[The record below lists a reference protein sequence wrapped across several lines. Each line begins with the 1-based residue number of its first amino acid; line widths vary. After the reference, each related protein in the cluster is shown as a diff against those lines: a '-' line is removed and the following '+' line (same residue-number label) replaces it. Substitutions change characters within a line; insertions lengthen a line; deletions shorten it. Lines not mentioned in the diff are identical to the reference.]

1 MPQAGPKLLT
11 QVAAVHF
18 VSHVHIMLIPALLPV
33 LPGLL
38 GVGFVELGVAL
49 AVFNIVS
56 ALVQAPLG
64 YAVDHYGARNVLKAG
79 LLLGSLSFLLLA
91 ASPGYAVL
99 LVAMAMAGLANGVY
113 HPADY
118 ALLANGIEPAR
129 LGRSFSIHTFAGFL
143 GSAVTPAVFLG
154 IAAVFGTR
162 AALTAG
168 AVFGVAALLLIS
180 IPGSGVYRVAGP
192 GNQTGAGPV
201 AATGRVRLFTP
212 MIGVL
217 TVLFIL
223 LNLSTSAIEKFSVA
237 ALVQGQGLTLAWAN
251 TALTAFLLCS
261 AAGVLCGGALAD
273 RTRRHGLVA
282 ALAFALAAALTALVA
297 LGLLQ
302 GWALVVVLGAIGLL
316 TGIIAPS
323 RDMLVKAAAPKGA
336 EGKTFGLV
344 STGFNIGGAIGP
356 VAFGWMLDQ
365 RLPNGIFVASVVFML
380 LTVLLTL
387 AQEAYLARARNAER
401 LARAM

>member
-1 MPQAGPKLLT
+1 MPRTPKLLT

-33 LPGLL
+33 LPGLM

-64 YAVDHYGARNVLKAG
+64 YAVDHYGARKVLKAG
-79 LLLGSLSFLLLA
+79 LLLGSLSFVLVA
-91 ASPGYAVL
+91 VSPGYGVL
-99 LVAMAMAGLANGVY
+99 LVALALAGLANGVY

-118 ALLANGIEPAR
+118 ALLAKGIEQSR
-129 LGRSFSIHTFAGFL
+129 LGRAFSIHTFAGFL
-143 GSAVTPAVFLG
+143 GAAVTPAVFLG
-154 IAAVFGTR
+154 ITALFGLQ
-162 AALTAG
+162 AALATG
-168 AVFGVAALLLIS
+168 AALGVAAWLLIS
-180 IPGSGVYRVAGP
+180 VPGSGVYQVAGP
-192 GNQTGAGPV
+192 GNKT
-201 AATGRVRLFTP
+201 AAACADAAGRVRLFTS

-261 AAGVLCGGALAD
+261 AAGVLCGGTLAD

-297 LGLLQ
+297 LGLLRD
-302 GWALVVVLGAIGLL
+302 WPLVVVLGAIGLL
-316 TGIIAPS
+316 TGVIAPS
-323 RDMLVKAAAPKGA
+323 RDMLVKAAAPPGA

-356 VAFGWMLDQ
+356 VGFGWMLDQ
-365 RLPNGIFVASVVFML
+365 RLANGVFAASMVFML
-380 LTVLLTL
+380 LTVLLTV
-387 AQEAYLARARNAER
+387 AQELARRCSPQEMQR
-401 LARAM
+401 L

>member
-1 MPQAGPKLLT
+1 MPHAGPKLLT
-11 QVAAVHF
+11 QIAAVHF

-64 YAVDHYGARNVLKAG
+64 YAVDHYGARKVLKAG

-91 ASPGYAVL
+91 VSPGYAVL
-99 LVAMAMAGLANGVY
+99 LVTMAMAGLANGVY

-118 ALLANGIEPAR
+118 ALLANGIEQGR

-154 IAAVFGTR
+154 IAAAFGTQ
-162 AALTAG
+162 AALAAG
-168 AVFGVAALLLIS
+168 AVMGVAALLLIS
-180 IPGSGVYRVAGP
+180 VPGSGVYQVPRHGR
-192 GNQTGAGPV
+192 TSGAG
-201 AATGRVRLFTP
+201 AAAAPGRVRLLTP

-261 AAGVLCGGALAD
+261 AVGVLCGGALAD
-273 RTRRHGLVA
+273 RTRRHGLCPGGGA
-282 ALAFALAAALTALVA
+282 DDAGGAGAGAG
-297 LGLLQ
+297 LG
-302 GWALVVVLGAIGLL
+302 
-316 TGIIAPS
+316 
-323 RDMLVKAAAPKGA
+323 
-336 EGKTFGLV
+336 
-344 STGFNIGGAIGP
+344 IGGG
-356 VAFGWMLDQ
+356 
-365 RLPNGIFVASVVFML
+365 
-380 LTVLLTL
+380 
-387 AQEAYLARARNAER
+387 ARGHR
-401 LARAM
+401 LADRGHRAIAGHAGQGSSTTWCRGQNLRAGLDRLQYRRRHRADCVRLDARPAPA

>member
-11 QVAAVHF
+11 QIAAVHF

-64 YAVDHYGARNVLKAG
+64 FAVDHYGARKVLKAG
-79 LLLGSLSFLLLA
+79 LLLGSLSFLMLA
-91 ASPGYAVL
+91 VSPGYAVL
-99 LVAMAMAGLANGVY
+99 LVAMALAGLANGVY

-118 ALLANGIEPAR
+118 ALLVNGIEAGR

-154 IAAVFGTR
+154 IAAVLGTQ
-162 AALTAG
+162 AALAAG
-168 AVFGVAALLLIS
+168 AVVGIAALLLIS
-180 IPGSGVYRVAGP
+180 VPRSGIYQVCGHGNKSDAGL
-192 GNQTGAGPV
+192 
-201 AATGRVRLFTP
+201 AAAPGRVRLLTP

-251 TALTAFLLCS
+251 TALTAFLLSS
-261 AAGVLCGGALAD
+261 AVGVLCGGALAD

-282 ALAFALAAALTALVA
+282 AMAFALAAALTTLVA
-297 LGLLQ
+297 LGLVRD
-302 GWALVVVLGAIGLL
+302 WALIAVLGAIGLL
-316 TGIIAPS
+316 TGVIAPS
-323 RDMLVKAAAPKGA
+323 RDMLVKAAAPRGA

-344 STGFNIGGAIGP
+344 STGFNIGGALGP
-356 VAFGWMLDQ
+356 IAFGWMLDQ
-365 RLPNGIFVASVVFML
+365 RLPEGIFIASVVFML

-387 AQEAYLARARNAER
+387 AQEAYLASKRRQ
-401 LARAM
+401 LA

>member
-1 MPQAGPKLLT
+1 MRYVAAPKLLT

-18 VSHVHIMLIPALLPV
+18 VSHVHIMLVPALLPV
-33 LPGLL
+33 LPSLL

-49 AVFNIVS
+49 EVFNIVS

-64 YAVDHYGARNVLKAG
+64 HAVDHFGARKVLKAG
-79 LLLGSLSFLLLA
+79 LLLGSVSFLLLA
-91 ASPGYAVL
+91 ASPGHAVL
-99 LVAMAMAGLANGVY
+99 LVSMALAGLANGVY

-118 ALLANGIEPAR
+118 ALLAKGIEPDR

-143 GSAVTPAVFLG
+143 GSAVTPAIFLG
-154 IAAVFGTR
+154 IAAVLGTR
-162 AALTAG
+162 AALATG
-168 AVFGVAALLLIS
+168 AVFGAAALLLIS
-180 IPGSGVYRVAGP
+180 LPGSGVYRVTEMGNP
-192 GNQTGAGPV
+192 GNAGAPP
-201 AATGRVRLFTP
+201 ANGRVRLFTP

-282 ALAFALAAALTALVA
+282 ALAFALAAVLTAVVA
-297 LGLLQ
+297 LGVLRE
-302 GWALVVVLGAIGLL
+302 WTLVVVLGSIGLL
-316 TGIIAPS
+316 TGMIAPS

-344 STGFNIGGAIGP
+344 STGFNIGGAVGP
-356 VAFGWMLDQ
+356 VAFGWMLD
-365 RLPNGIFVASVVFML
+365 RGLPNGIFVASVAFMV
-380 LTVLLTL
+380 LTVMLTV
-387 AQEAYLARARNAER
+387 AQEGYMARKRRNAQR
-401 LARAM
+401 

>member
-1 MPQAGPKLLT
+1 MRKAGPKLLT
-11 QVAAVHF
+11 QIAAVHF

-64 YAVDHYGARNVLKAG
+64 YAVDHYGARKVLKAG
-79 LLLGSLSFLLLA
+79 LLLGSLSFLLVA
-91 ASPGYAVL
+91 VSPGYTLL

-118 ALLANGIEPAR
+118 ALLANGIEQGR

-143 GSAVTPAVFLG
+143 GSAVTPAMFLG
-154 IAAVFGTR
+154 IAAVSGAQ
-162 AALTAG
+162 AALAAG
-168 AVFGVAALLLIS
+168 AAAGLAAWLLIS
-180 IPGSGVYRVAGP
+180 VPGSGVYQVARP
-192 GNQTGAGPV
+192 GITGSASSP
-201 AATGRVRLFTP
+201 AARVRLFTP
-212 MIGVL
+212 MLGVL
-217 TVLFIL
+217 TVLFML

-251 TALTAFLLCS
+251 TALTAFLLSS
-261 AAGVLCGGALAD
+261 AVGVLCGGALAD

-297 LGLLQ
+297 LGLLR
-302 GWALVVVLGAIGLL
+302 GWGLVVVLGAIGLL
-316 TGIIAPS
+316 TGVIAPS
-323 RDMLVKAAAPKGA
+323 RDMLVKAAAPRGA
-336 EGKTFGLV
+336 EGKAFGLV
-344 STGFNIGGAIGP
+344 STGFSIGGALGP

-365 RLPNGIFVASVVFML
+365 QLPNGVFVASIVFML

-387 AQEAYLARARNAER
+387 AQEAYSARKRRHPA
-401 LARAM
+401 

>member
-1 MPQAGPKLLT
+1 MPHAGPKLLT
-11 QVAAVHF
+11 QIAAVHF

-64 YAVDHYGARNVLKAG
+64 YAVDHYGARKVLKAG

-91 ASPGYAVL
+91 VSPGYAVL
-99 LVAMAMAGLANGVY
+99 LVTMAMAGLANGVY

-118 ALLANGIEPAR
+118 ALLANGIEQGR

-154 IAAVFGTR
+154 IAAAFDTQ
-162 AALTAG
+162 AALAAG
-168 AVFGVAALLLIS
+168 AVVGVAALLLIS
-180 IPGSGVYRVAGP
+180 VPGSGVYQVP
-192 GNQTGAGPV
+192 GHGRTSGAG
-201 AATGRVRLFTP
+201 AAAAPGRVRLLTP

-237 ALVQGQGLTLAWAN
+237 ALVQGQGLTLARAN

-261 AAGVLCGGALAD
+261 AVGVLCGGALAD

-282 ALAFALAAALTALVA
+282 AMAFALAAALTTLVA
-297 LGLLQ
+297 LGLVQ
-302 GWALVVVLGAIGLL
+302 GWALVGVLGAIGLL
-316 TGIIAPS
+316 TGVIAPS
-323 RDMLVKAAAPKGA
+323 RDMLVKAAAPRGA

-356 VAFGWMLDQ
+356 IAFGWMLDQ
-365 RLPNGIFVASVVFML
+365 RLPEGIFIASVVFML

-387 AQEAYLARARNAER
+387 AQEAYLASKRRQ
-401 LARAM
+401 LA

>member
-1 MPQAGPKLLT
+1 MHHAAPKLLT
-11 QVAAVHF
+11 QIAAVHF

-64 YAVDHYGARNVLKAG
+64 YAVDHFGARNVLKAG

-91 ASPGYAVL
+91 ASPGYAML
-99 LVAMAMAGLANGVY
+99 LVTMALAGLANGVY

-118 ALLANGIEPAR
+118 ALLAKGIEPDR

-143 GSAVTPAVFLG
+143 GSAVTPAIFLG
-154 IAAVFGTR
+154 LAAVLGTR
-162 AALTAG
+162 AALAAG
-168 AVFGVAALLLIS
+168 AVFGAAALLLIS
-180 IPGSGVYRVAGP
+180 VPGSGVYRVAGG
-192 GNQTGAGPV
+192 GNKGGAGPLP
-201 AATGRVRLFTP
+201 ATGRVRLFTP

-251 TALTAFLLCS
+251 TGLTAFLLCS

-282 ALAFALAAALTALVA
+282 ALAFALAAVLTALVA
-297 LGLLQ
+297 LGVLWD
-302 GWALVVVLGAIGLL
+302 WALVGGLGAIGLL

-323 RDMLVKAAAPKGA
+323 RDMLVKAAAPPGA

-356 VAFGWMLDQ
+356 VAFGWMLDHG
-365 RLPNGIFVASVVFML
+365 LPSGVFVASVVFMV
-380 LTVLLTL
+380 LTVGLTL
-387 AQEAYLARARNAER
+387 AQEGYMARKGKGVRRYE
-401 LARAM
+401 L

>member
-1 MPQAGPKLLT
+1 MPHAGPKLLT
-11 QVAAVHF
+11 QIAAVHF

-64 YAVDHYGARNVLKAG
+64 YAVDHYSTRKVLKAG

-91 ASPGYAVL
+91 VSPGYAVL
-99 LVAMAMAGLANGVY
+99 LVTMAMAGLANGVY

-118 ALLANGIEPAR
+118 ALLANGIEQGR

-154 IAAVFGTR
+154 IAAAFGTQ
-162 AALTAG
+162 AALAAG
-168 AVFGVAALLLIS
+168 AVMGVAALLLIS
-180 IPGSGVYRVAGP
+180 VPGSGVYQIP
-192 GNQTGAGPV
+192 GHGRPSGAG
-201 AATGRVRLFTP
+201 AAAAPGRVRLLTP

-261 AAGVLCGGALAD
+261 AVGVLCGGALAD

-282 ALAFALAAALTALVA
+282 AMAFALAAALTTLVA
-297 LGLLQ
+297 LGLVQ

-316 TGIIAPS
+316 TGVITPS
-323 RDMLVKAAAPKGA
+323 RDMLVKAAAPRGA

-365 RLPNGIFVASVVFML
+365 RLPEGIFIASVVFML

-387 AQEAYLARARNAER
+387 AQEAYLSRKPRQ
-401 LARAM
+401 LA

>member
-1 MPQAGPKLLT
+1 MPHARPKLLT
-11 QVAAVHF
+11 QIAAVHF

-64 YAVDHYGARNVLKAG
+64 YAVDHYGARKVLKAG

-91 ASPGYAVL
+91 VSPGYAVL

-118 ALLANGIEPAR
+118 ALLANGIEQGR

-154 IAAVFGTR
+154 IAAAFGTQ
-162 AALTAG
+162 AALAAG
-168 AVFGVAALLLIS
+168 AVVGVAALLLIS
-180 IPGSGVYRVAGP
+180 VPGSGVYQVFGHGRSSDAGAAAAP
-192 GNQTGAGPV
+192 GG
-201 AATGRVRLFTP
+201 VRLLTP

-217 TVLFIL
+217 TVLFVL

-261 AAGVLCGGALAD
+261 AVGVLCGGALAD

-282 ALAFALAAALTALVA
+282 ALAFALAAALTTLVA
-297 LGLLQ
+297 LGLVQ
-302 GWALVVVLGAIGLL
+302 GWALVVVLGAVGLL
-316 TGIIAPS
+316 TGVIAPS
-323 RDMLVKAAAPKGA
+323 RDMLVKAAAPRGA

-365 RLPNGIFVASVVFML
+365 RLPEGIFIASVVFML

-387 AQEAYLARARNAER
+387 AQEVYLARKRAAEP
-401 LARAM
+401 LARTV

>member
-11 QVAAVHF
+11 QIAAVHF

-64 YAVDHYGARNVLKAG
+64 FAVDHYGARKVLKAG
-79 LLLGSLSFLLLA
+79 LLLGSLSFLMLA
-91 ASPGYAVL
+91 VSPGYAVL
-99 LVAMAMAGLANGVY
+99 LVAMALAGLANGVY

-118 ALLANGIEPAR
+118 ALLVNGIEAGR

-154 IAAVFGTR
+154 IAAVLGTQ
-162 AALTAG
+162 AALAAG
-168 AVFGVAALLLIS
+168 AVVGIAALLLIS
-180 IPGSGVYRVAGP
+180 VPRSGIYQVCGHGNKSDAGL
-192 GNQTGAGPV
+192 
-201 AATGRVRLFTP
+201 AAAPGRVRLLTP

-251 TALTAFLLCS
+251 TALTAFLLSS
-261 AAGVLCGGALAD
+261 AVGVLCGGALAD

-282 ALAFALAAALTALVA
+282 AMAFALAAALTTLVA
-297 LGLLQ
+297 LGLVRD
-302 GWALVVVLGAIGLL
+302 WALVAVLGAIGLL
-316 TGIIAPS
+316 TEVIAPS
-323 RDMLVKAAAPKGA
+323 RDMLVKAAAPRGA

-344 STGFNIGGAIGP
+344 STGFNIGGALGP
-356 VAFGWMLDQ
+356 IAFGWMLDQ
-365 RLPNGIFVASVVFML
+365 RLPEGIFIASVVFML

-387 AQEAYLARARNAER
+387 AQEAYLASKRRQ
-401 LARAM
+401 LA

>member
-11 QVAAVHF
+11 QIAAVHF

-64 YAVDHYGARNVLKAG
+64 FAVDHYGARKVLKAG
-79 LLLGSLSFLLLA
+79 LLLGSLSFLMLA
-91 ASPGYAVL
+91 VSPGYAVL
-99 LVAMAMAGLANGVY
+99 LVAMALAGLANGVY

-118 ALLANGIEPAR
+118 ALLVNGIEAGR

-154 IAAVFGTR
+154 IAAVLGTQ
-162 AALTAG
+162 AALAAG
-168 AVFGVAALLLIS
+168 AVVGIAALLLIS
-180 IPGSGVYRVAGP
+180 VPRSGIYQVCGHGNKSDAGL
-192 GNQTGAGPV
+192 GAAP
-201 AATGRVRLFTP
+201 GRVRLLTP

-251 TALTAFLLCS
+251 TALTAFLLSS
-261 AAGVLCGGALAD
+261 AVGVLCGGALAD

-282 ALAFALAAALTALVA
+282 AMAFALAAALTTLVA
-297 LGLLQ
+297 LGLVRD
-302 GWALVVVLGAIGLL
+302 WALVAVLGAIGLL
-316 TGIIAPS
+316 TGVIAPS
-323 RDMLVKAAAPKGA
+323 RDMLVKAAAPRGA

-344 STGFNIGGAIGP
+344 STGFNIGGALGP
-356 VAFGWMLDQ
+356 IAFGWMLDQ
-365 RLPNGIFVASVVFML
+365 RLPEGIFIASVVFML

-387 AQEAYLARARNAER
+387 AQEAYLASKRRQ
-401 LARAM
+401 LA

>member
-1 MPQAGPKLLT
+1 MPHAGPKLLT

-64 YAVDHYGARNVLKAG
+64 YAVDHFGARKVLKAG
-79 LLLGSLSFLLLA
+79 LLLGSFSFLLLA
-91 ASPGYAVL
+91 ASPGYAML

-118 ALLANGIEPAR
+118 ALLAKGIEPAR
-129 LGRSFSIHTFAGFL
+129 LGRSFSLHTFAGFL

-154 IAAVFGTR
+154 IAAALGTR
-162 AALTAG
+162 AALAAG
-168 AVFGVAALLLIS
+168 AVFGVVALLLIS
-180 IPGSGVYRVAGP
+180 VPGSGVYRVAGA
-192 GNQTGAGPV
+192 GQKGEAGAV
-201 AATGRVRLFTP
+201 TATGRLRLFTP
-212 MIGVL
+212 MIGAL

-237 ALVQGQGLTLAWAN
+237 ALVQGQGLSLAWAN
-251 TALTAFLLCS
+251 AGLTAFLLCS

-297 LGLLQ
+297 LGVLR
-302 GWALVVVLGAIGLL
+302 GWPLVVVLGAIGLL
-316 TGIIAPS
+316 TGVIAPS
-323 RDMLVKAAAPKGA
+323 RDMLVKAAAPRGA

-356 VAFGWMLDQ
+356 VAFGWMLD
-365 RLPNGIFVASVVFML
+365 RGLPSGVFVASVVFML

-387 AQEAYLARARNAER
+387 AQEGYMAGKQTRAQRYQR
-401 LARAM
+401 

>member
-1 MPQAGPKLLT
+1 MPHAGPKLLT
-11 QVAAVHF
+11 QIAAVHF

-38 GVGFVELGVAL
+38 DVGFVELGVAL

-64 YAVDHYGARNVLKAG
+64 YAVDHYGARKVLKAG

-91 ASPGYAVL
+91 VSPGYAVL
-99 LVAMAMAGLANGVY
+99 LVTMAMAGLANGVY

-118 ALLANGIEPAR
+118 ALLANGIEQGR

-154 IAAVFGTR
+154 IAAAFGTQ
-162 AALTAG
+162 AALAAG
-168 AVFGVAALLLIS
+168 AVMGVAALLLIS
-180 IPGSGVYRVAGP
+180 VPGSGVYQVP
-192 GNQTGAGPV
+192 GHGRTSGAG
-201 AATGRVRLFTP
+201 AAAAPGRVRLLTP

-217 TVLFIL
+217 TVLFVL

-237 ALVQGQGLTLAWAN
+237 ALVQSQGLTLAWAN

-261 AAGVLCGGALAD
+261 AVGVLCGGALAD

-282 ALAFALAAALTALVA
+282 AMAFALAAALTTLVA
-297 LGLLQ
+297 LGLVQ

-316 TGIIAPS
+316 TGVIAPS
-323 RDMLVKAAAPKGA
+323 RDMLVKAAAPRGA

-365 RLPNGIFVASVVFML
+365 HLPEGIFIASVVFML

-387 AQEAYLARARNAER
+387 AQEAYLASKRRQ
-401 LARAM
+401 LA

>member
-11 QVAAVHF
+11 QIAAVHF

-64 YAVDHYGARNVLKAG
+64 FAVDHYGARKVLKAG
-79 LLLGSLSFLLLA
+79 LLLGSLSFLMLA
-91 ASPGYAVL
+91 VSPGYAVL
-99 LVAMAMAGLANGVY
+99 LVAMALAGLANGVY

-118 ALLANGIEPAR
+118 ALLVNGIEAGR

-154 IAAVFGTR
+154 IAAVLGTQ
-162 AALTAG
+162 AALAAG
-168 AVFGVAALLLIS
+168 AVVGIAALLLIS
-180 IPGSGVYRVAGP
+180 VPRSGIYQVCGHGNKSDAGL
-192 GNQTGAGPV
+192 
-201 AATGRVRLFTP
+201 AAAPGRVRLLTP

-251 TALTAFLLCS
+251 TALTAFLLSS
-261 AAGVLCGGALAD
+261 AVGVLCGGALAD

-282 ALAFALAAALTALVA
+282 AMAFALAAALTTLAALGLVRDWALVA
-297 LGLLQ
+297 
-302 GWALVVVLGAIGLL
+302 VLGAIGLL
-316 TGIIAPS
+316 TGVIAPS
-323 RDMLVKAAAPKGA
+323 RDMLVKAAAPRGA

-344 STGFNIGGAIGP
+344 STGFNIGGALGP
-356 VAFGWMLDQ
+356 IAFGWMLDQ
-365 RLPNGIFVASVVFML
+365 RLPEGIFIASVVFML

-387 AQEAYLARARNAER
+387 AQEAYLASKRRQ
-401 LARAM
+401 LA

>member
-1 MPQAGPKLLT
+1 MRHAGPKLLT
-11 QVAAVHF
+11 QIAAVHF

-38 GVGFVELGVAL
+38 GVGFIELGVAL

-64 YAVDHYGARNVLKAG
+64 YAVDHYGARHVLKAG

-91 ASPGYAVL
+91 DSPGYAML
-99 LVAMAMAGLANGVY
+99 LVTMALAGLANGVY

-118 ALLANGIEPAR
+118 ALLAKGIEPDR
-129 LGRSFSIHTFAGFL
+129 LGRSFSLHTFAGFL
-143 GSAVTPAVFLG
+143 GSAVTPAIFLG
-154 IAAVFGTR
+154 IAAVLGTR
-162 AALTAG
+162 AALAAG
-168 AVFGVAALLLIS
+168 AVFGAAALLLIS
-180 IPGSGVYRVAGP
+180 IPGSGVYRVAEV
-192 GNQTGAGPV
+192 GNKGGAGPV
-201 AATGRVRLFTP
+201 PATGRVRVLTP

-237 ALVQGQGLTLAWAN
+237 ALVQGQGLTLTWAN
-251 TALTAFLLCS
+251 AGLTAFLLCS

-297 LGLLQ
+297 LGVLWD
-302 GWALVVVLGAIGLL
+302 WALVGVLGAIGLL

-323 RDMLVKAAAPKGA
+323 RDMLVKAAAPPGA

-356 VAFGWMLDQ
+356 VAFGWLLD
-365 RLPNGIFVASVVFML
+365 RGLPSGVFVASMVFMV
-380 LTVLLTL
+380 LTVGLTL
-387 AQEAYLARARNAER
+387 AQEVFMARKGRGVQR
-401 LARAM
+401 

>member
-1 MPQAGPKLLT
+1 MPHAGPKLLT
-11 QVAAVHF
+11 QIAAVHF

-38 GVGFVELGVAL
+38 DVGFVELGVAL

-64 YAVDHYGARNVLKAG
+64 YAVDHYGARKVLKAG

-91 ASPGYAVL
+91 VSPGYAVL
-99 LVAMAMAGLANGVY
+99 LVTMAMAGLANGVY

-118 ALLANGIEPAR
+118 ALLANGIEQGR

-154 IAAVFGTR
+154 IAAAFGTQ
-162 AALTAG
+162 AALAAG
-168 AVFGVAALLLIS
+168 AVMGVAALLLIS
-180 IPGSGVYRVAGP
+180 VPGSGVYQVP
-192 GNQTGAGPV
+192 GHGRTSGAG
-201 AATGRVRLFTP
+201 AAAAPGRVRLLTP

-217 TVLFIL
+217 TVLFVL

-237 ALVQGQGLTLAWAN
+237 ALVQSQGLTLAWAN

-261 AAGVLCGGALAD
+261 AVGVLCGGALAD

-282 ALAFALAAALTALVA
+282 AMAFALAAALTTLVA
-297 LGLLQ
+297 LGLVQ

-316 TGIIAPS
+316 TGVIAPS
-323 RDMLVKAAAPKGA
+323 RDMLVKAAAPRGA

-365 RLPNGIFVASVVFML
+365 HLPEDIFIASVVFML

-387 AQEAYLARARNAER
+387 AQEAYLASKRRQ
-401 LARAM
+401 LA

>member
-1 MPQAGPKLLT
+1 MPKAGPKLLP
-11 QVAAVHF
+11 QIAAVHF

-64 YAVDHYGARNVLKAG
+64 YAVDHYGARKVLKAG
-79 LLLGSLSFLLLA
+79 LLLGSLSFLLVA
-91 ASPGYAVL
+91 VSPGYTLL

-118 ALLANGIEPAR
+118 ALLTNGIEQGR

-143 GSAVTPAVFLG
+143 GSAVTPAMFLG
-154 IAAVFGTR
+154 IASMFGTQ
-162 AALTAG
+162 AALAAG
-168 AVFGVAALLLIS
+168 AAVGLAALLLIS
-180 IPGSGVYRVAGP
+180 VPGSGVYQVTRP
-192 GNQTGAGPV
+192 GNTGGAGPT
-201 AATGRVRLFTP
+201 AARAQLFTP
-212 MIGVL
+212 MLGVL

-251 TALTAFLLCS
+251 TALTAFLLSS
-261 AAGVLCGGALAD
+261 AVGVLCGGALAD

-297 LGLLQ
+297 LGLLR
-302 GWALVVVLGAIGLL
+302 GWGLVVVLGAIGLL

-323 RDMLVKAAAPKGA
+323 RDMLVKAAAPRGA
-336 EGKTFGLV
+336 EGKAFGLV
-344 STGFNIGGAIGP
+344 STGFNIGGALGP

-365 RLPNGIFVASVVFML
+365 QLPSGVFVASIVFML

-387 AQEAYLARARNAER
+387 AQEAYSARKRRYPA
-401 LARAM
+401 

>member
-1 MPQAGPKLLT
+1 MPKAGPKLLP
-11 QVAAVHF
+11 QIAAVHF

-64 YAVDHYGARNVLKAG
+64 YAVDHYGARKVLKAG
-79 LLLGSLSFLLLA
+79 LLLGSLSFLLVA
-91 ASPGYAVL
+91 VSPGYTLL

-118 ALLANGIEPAR
+118 ALLTNGIEQGR

-143 GSAVTPAVFLG
+143 GSAVTPAMFLG
-154 IAAVFGTR
+154 IASMFGTQ
-162 AALTAG
+162 AALAAG
-168 AVFGVAALLLIS
+168 AAVGLAALLLIS
-180 IPGSGVYRVAGP
+180 VPGSGVYQVTRP
-192 GNQTGAGPV
+192 GNTGGADPT
-201 AATGRVRLFTP
+201 AARAQLFTP
-212 MIGVL
+212 MLGVL

-251 TALTAFLLCS
+251 TALTAFLLSS
-261 AAGVLCGGALAD
+261 AVGVLCGGALAD

-297 LGLLQ
+297 LGLLR
-302 GWALVVVLGAIGLL
+302 GWGLVVVLGAIGLL

-323 RDMLVKAAAPKGA
+323 RDMLVKAAAPRGA
-336 EGKTFGLV
+336 EGKAFGLV
-344 STGFNIGGAIGP
+344 STGFNIGGALGP

-365 RLPNGIFVASVVFML
+365 QLPNGVFVASIVFML

-387 AQEAYLARARNAER
+387 AQEAYSARKRRYPA
-401 LARAM
+401 

>member
-1 MPQAGPKLLT
+1 MPHARPKLLT
-11 QVAAVHF
+11 QIAAVHF

-38 GVGFVELGVAL
+38 DVGFVELGVAL

-64 YAVDHYGARNVLKAG
+64 FAVDHYGARKVLKAG

-91 ASPGYAVL
+91 VSPGYTVL

-118 ALLANGIEPAR
+118 ALLANGIEQGR

-143 GSAVTPAVFLG
+143 GSAVTPAVVLG
-154 IAAVFGTR
+154 IAAAFGTQ
-162 AALTAG
+162 AALAAG
-168 AVFGVAALLLIS
+168 AVLGVAALLLIS
-180 IPGSGVYRVAGP
+180 VPGSGVYQVSGHGRTRDAG
-192 GNQTGAGPV
+192 
-201 AATGRVRLFTP
+201 AAAAPGRVRLLTP

-217 TVLFIL
+217 TVLFVL

-261 AAGVLCGGALAD
+261 AVGVLCGGALAD

-282 ALAFALAAALTALVA
+282 ALAFALAAALTTLVA
-297 LGLLQ
+297 LGLVQ

-316 TGIIAPS
+316 TGVIAPS

-356 VAFGWMLDQ
+356 IAFGWMLDQ
-365 RLPNGIFVASVVFML
+365 RLPEGIFIASVVFML

-387 AQEAYLARARNAER
+387 AQEAYLARKRTAEP
-401 LARAM
+401 LARTV

>member
-11 QVAAVHF
+11 QIAAVHF

-64 YAVDHYGARNVLKAG
+64 FAVDHYGARKVLKAG
-79 LLLGSLSFLLLA
+79 LLLGSLSFLMLA
-91 ASPGYAVL
+91 VSPGYAVL
-99 LVAMAMAGLANGVY
+99 LVAMALAGLANGVY

-118 ALLANGIEPAR
+118 ALLVNGIEAGR

-154 IAAVFGTR
+154 IAAVLGTQ
-162 AALTAG
+162 AALAAG
-168 AVFGVAALLLIS
+168 AVVGIAALLLIS
-180 IPGSGVYRVAGP
+180 VPRSGIYQVCGHGNKSDAGL
-192 GNQTGAGPV
+192 GAAP
-201 AATGRVRLFTP
+201 GRVRLLTP
-212 MIGVL
+212 MIGLL

-251 TALTAFLLCS
+251 TALTAFLLSS
-261 AAGVLCGGALAD
+261 AVGVLCGGALAD

-282 ALAFALAAALTALVA
+282 AMAFALAAALTTLVA
-297 LGLLQ
+297 LGLVRD
-302 GWALVVVLGAIGLL
+302 WALVAVLGAIGLL
-316 TGIIAPS
+316 TGVIAPS
-323 RDMLVKAAAPKGA
+323 RDMLVKAAAPRGA

-344 STGFNIGGAIGP
+344 STGFNIGGALGP
-356 VAFGWMLDQ
+356 IAFGWMLDQ
-365 RLPNGIFVASVVFML
+365 RLPEGIFIASVVFML

-387 AQEAYLARARNAER
+387 AQEAYLASKRRQ
-401 LARAM
+401 LA

>member
-1 MPQAGPKLLT
+1 MPNAGPKLLT
-11 QVAAVHF
+11 QIAAVHF

-64 YAVDHYGARNVLKAG
+64 YAVDHYGARKVLKAG
-79 LLLGSLSFLLLA
+79 LLLGSLSFLLVA
-91 ASPGYAVL
+91 VSPGYTLL

-118 ALLANGIEPAR
+118 ALLANGIEQGR

-143 GSAVTPAVFLG
+143 GSAVTPALFLG
-154 IAAVFGTR
+154 IAAVFGTQ
-162 AALTAG
+162 AALAAG
-168 AVFGVAALLLIS
+168 AAVGLAALLLIS
-180 IPGSGVYRVAGP
+180 VPGSGVYQVARP
-192 GNQTGAGPV
+192 GITGSASP
-201 AATGRVRLFTP
+201 TKTRVRLFTP
-212 MIGVL
+212 MLGVL
-217 TVLFIL
+217 TVLFML

-251 TALTAFLLCS
+251 TALTAFLLSS
-261 AAGVLCGGALAD
+261 AVGVLCGGALAD

-282 ALAFALAAALTALVA
+282 ALAFALAAALTALVT
-297 LGLLQ
+297 LGLLR
-302 GWALVVVLGAIGLL
+302 GWGLVVVLGAIGLL
-316 TGIIAPS
+316 TGVIAPS
-323 RDMLVKAAAPKGA
+323 RDMLVKAAAPPGA
-336 EGKTFGLV
+336 EGKAFGLV
-344 STGFNIGGAIGP
+344 STGFSIGGALGP

-365 RLPNGIFVASVVFML
+365 RLPNGVFVASIVFML

-387 AQEAYLARARNAER
+387 AQEAYSARKRRHPA
-401 LARAM
+401 

>member
-1 MPQAGPKLLT
+1 MPHAGPKLLT
-11 QVAAVHF
+11 QIAAVHF

-64 YAVDHYGARNVLKAG
+64 YAVDHYGARKVLKAG

-91 ASPGYAVL
+91 VSPGYAVL
-99 LVAMAMAGLANGVY
+99 LVTMAMAGLANGVY

-118 ALLANGIEPAR
+118 ALLANGIEQSR

-154 IAAVFGTR
+154 IAAAFGTQ
-162 AALTAG
+162 AALAAG
-168 AVFGVAALLLIS
+168 AVMGVAALLLIS
-180 IPGSGVYRVAGP
+180 VPGSGVYQVP
-192 GNQTGAGPV
+192 GHGRTSGAG
-201 AATGRVRLFTP
+201 AAAAPGRVRLLTP

-217 TVLFIL
+217 TVLFVL

-261 AAGVLCGGALAD
+261 AVGVLCGGALAD

-282 ALAFALAAALTALVA
+282 AMAFALAAALTTLVA
-297 LGLLQ
+297 LGLVQ
-302 GWALVVVLGAIGLL
+302 GWALVGVLGAIGLL
-316 TGIIAPS
+316 TGVIAPS
-323 RDMLVKAAAPKGA
+323 RDMLVKAAAPRGA

-356 VAFGWMLDQ
+356 IAFGWMLDQ
-365 RLPNGIFVASVVFML
+365 RLPEGIFIASVVFML

-387 AQEAYLARARNAER
+387 AQEAYLASKRRQ
-401 LARAM
+401 LA

>member
-11 QVAAVHF
+11 QIAAVHF

-64 YAVDHYGARNVLKAG
+64 FAVDHYGARKVLKAG
-79 LLLGSLSFLLLA
+79 LLLGSLSFLMLA
-91 ASPGYAVL
+91 VSPGYAVL
-99 LVAMAMAGLANGVY
+99 LVAMALAGLANGVY

-118 ALLANGIEPAR
+118 ALLVNGIEAGR

-154 IAAVFGTR
+154 IAAVLGTQ
-162 AALTAG
+162 AALAAG
-168 AVFGVAALLLIS
+168 AVVGIAALLLIS
-180 IPGSGVYRVAGP
+180 VPRSGIYQVCGH
-192 GNQTGAGPV
+192 GNKSDVGLGAAP
-201 AATGRVRLFTP
+201 GRVRLLTP

-251 TALTAFLLCS
+251 TALTAFLLSS
-261 AAGVLCGGALAD
+261 AVGVLCGGALAD

-282 ALAFALAAALTALVA
+282 AMAFALAAALTTLVA
-297 LGLLQ
+297 LGLVRD
-302 GWALVVVLGAIGLL
+302 WALVAVLGAIGLL
-316 TGIIAPS
+316 TGVIAPS
-323 RDMLVKAAAPKGA
+323 RDMLVKAAAPRGA

-344 STGFNIGGAIGP
+344 STGFNIGGALGP
-356 VAFGWMLDQ
+356 IAFGWMLDQ
-365 RLPNGIFVASVVFML
+365 RLPEGIFIASVVFML

-387 AQEAYLARARNAER
+387 AQEAYLASKRRQ
-401 LARAM
+401 LA

>member
-1 MPQAGPKLLT
+1 MPKAGPKLLT
-11 QVAAVHF
+11 QIAAVHF

-64 YAVDHYGARNVLKAG
+64 YAVDHYGARKVLKAG
-79 LLLGSLSFLLLA
+79 LLLGSLSFLLVA
-91 ASPGYAVL
+91 VSPGYTLL

-118 ALLANGIEPAR
+118 ALLANGIEQGR

-143 GSAVTPAVFLG
+143 GSAVTPAMFLG
-154 IAAVFGTR
+154 IAAVSGAQ
-162 AALTAG
+162 AALAAG
-168 AVFGVAALLLIS
+168 AAAGLAAWLLIS
-180 IPGSGVYRVAGP
+180 VPGSGVYQVARP
-192 GNQTGAGPV
+192 GITGSASPP
-201 AATGRVRLFTP
+201 AARVRLFTP
-212 MIGVL
+212 MLGVL
-217 TVLFIL
+217 TVLFML

-237 ALVQGQGLTLAWAN
+237 ALVQGQGLNLAWAN
-251 TALTAFLLCS
+251 TALTAFLLSS
-261 AAGVLCGGALAD
+261 AVGVLCGGALAD

-282 ALAFALAAALTALVA
+282 ALAFALAAALAALVA
-297 LGLLQ
+297 LGLLR
-302 GWALVVVLGAIGLL
+302 GWGLVVVLGAIGLL
-316 TGIIAPS
+316 TGVIAPS
-323 RDMLVKAAAPKGA
+323 RDMLVKAAAPRGA
-336 EGKTFGLV
+336 EGKAFGLV
-344 STGFNIGGAIGP
+344 STGFSIGGALGP

-365 RLPNGIFVASVVFML
+365 QLPNGVFVASIVFML

-387 AQEAYLARARNAER
+387 AQEAYSARKRRHPA
-401 LARAM
+401 

>member
-1 MPQAGPKLLT
+1 MPKAGPKLLT
-11 QVAAVHF
+11 QIAAVHF

-64 YAVDHYGARNVLKAG
+64 YAVDHYGARKVLKAG
-79 LLLGSLSFLLLA
+79 LLLGSFSFLLVA
-91 ASPGYAVL
+91 VSPGYTLL
-99 LVAMAMAGLANGVY
+99 LVAMALAGLANGVY

-118 ALLANGIEPAR
+118 ALLANGIEQGR

-154 IAAVFGTR
+154 IAAVCGTQ
-162 AALTAG
+162 AALAAG
-168 AVFGVAALLLIS
+168 AAVGLAALLLIS
-180 IPGSGVYRVAGP
+180 VPGSGVYQVARPAITASAGP
-192 GNQTGAGPV
+192 
-201 AATGRVRLFTP
+201 ATARVRLFTP
-212 MIGVL
+212 MLGVL
-217 TVLFIL
+217 TVLFML

-251 TALTAFLLCS
+251 TALTAFLLSS
-261 AAGVLCGGALAD
+261 AVGVLCGGALAD

-297 LGLLQ
+297 LGLLR
-302 GWALVVVLGAIGLL
+302 GWGLVVVLGAIGLL

-323 RDMLVKAAAPKGA
+323 RDMLVKAAAPSGA
-336 EGKTFGLV
+336 EGKAFGLV
-344 STGFNIGGAIGP
+344 STGFSIGGALGP

-365 RLPNGIFVASVVFML
+365 RLPHGIFMASIVFML

-387 AQEAYLARARNAER
+387 AQEAYSARKRRCPA
-401 LARAM
+401 